1 MTHVC
6 SGDVTLEELAQALSL
21 FGASETE
28 VQNMLKVAD
37 QDGDGKVNWRHACIV
52 CYLHAWSAVM

>member
-1 MTHVC
+1 MTHAC

-37 QDGDGKVNWRHACIV
+37 MDGDGKVNWRHA
-52 CYLHAWSAVM
+52 